1 MPSGA
6 EYLKNSIRLCVVSP
20 LYHPHLGGV
29 GRQAVA
35 LTESFQRRNLSVFVI
50 CRKMKGLPDWK
61 PDMAVSI
68 LKLRT
73 LFPHMHD
80 LEEKTMKNF
89 LISLSFCVNL
99 IITLI
104 KQRNDYNIVHFH
116 GASLPLIL
124 SLLPLK
130 IMKKKV
136 VVKVA
141 GAKMDIEAGSFRDK
155 YLFIGNLFIL
165 MLKKVDAFIA
175 ITSEIRNDLMND
187 GFEEQ
192 NIYDIPNF
200 IKKEEFYPED
210 RQDRI
215 IAIKNRLGIDLDKK
229 IITFSGRL
237 VQRKRVDILLKAV
250 AEILKSRRDLQVIIL
265 GHGELKGK
273 LESLAEEH
281 NISSHIAFRDFV
293 PNILDYLQI
302 TDIFVFPSVKEG
314 MPNSLLEAMACRLP
328 VVATRIGG
336 VVDIVSDRENGLV
349 VEPGSAVELRD
360 AILTLLEDSQL
371 SEKIAEKAYE
381 TIKKRYTIDRVADKY
396 ISLYK
401 KLVHAV

>member
-1 MPSGA
+1 LGTEASQKK
-6 EYLKNSIRLCVVSP
+6 LTFKLCVVSP
-20 LYHPHLGGV
+20 LYHPSLGGV

-35 LTESFQRRNLSVFVI
+35 LTESFQRKNLSVFVI
-50 CRKMKGLPDWK
+50 CRKMKGLPEWK
-61 PDMAVSI
+61 PDRSVPI

-73 LFPHMHD
+73 VFPHMHD

-104 KQRNDYNIVHFH
+104 KQRNDYDIVHFH

-136 VVKVA
+136 VAKVA

-155 YLFIGNLFIL
+155 YLFVGNLFIVI
-165 MLKKVDAFIA
+165 LKKVDAFIA
-175 ITSEIRNDLMND
+175 ISSEIRNDLLKD

-192 NIYDIPNF
+192 NIHDIPNF
-200 IKKEEFYPED
+200 IKEEEFHPED
-210 RQDRI
+210 RQDKI

-237 VQRKRVDILLKAV
+237 VQRKRVDILFEAI
-250 AEILKSRRDLQVIIL
+250 AEIMKSRRDLQVMIL

-273 LESLAEEH
+273 LELLAEEH
-281 NISSHIAFRDFV
+281 NISSYIAFRNFV

-336 VVDIVSDRENGLV
+336 VVDIVSDRENGLLV
-349 VEPGSAVELRD
+349 KPGSAEELRD
-360 AILTLLEDSQL
+360 ALLTLLQDRQL
-371 SEKIAEKAYE
+371 SSEFAGKAYE
-381 TIKKRYTIDRVADKY
+381 TIKRRYTIGRVADKY
-396 ISLYK
+396 ITLYE